1 MQSGILIL
9 HVLVCVVLVLL
20 ILLQS
25 GREGMGV
32 IFGGG
37 NNSSVFGSQ
46 GAGGV
51 LVKLTTFL
59 AILFVVTSLGYNVLT
74 SSKNNVKSVLDV
86 QFEETAPTNPAPV
99 SMKKAK
105 EEPKKAGSISDQT
118 NTEVKQEQAKLEEKP
133 IASEEK
139 TVEKTSEDKKV
150 NKEETKT
157 PEEKS
162 TDKKENKTTSAK

>member
-74 SSKNNVKSVLDV
+74 SSKNNVKSILDV

-99 SMKKAK
+99 SMEKAK

-118 NTEVKQEQAKLEEKP
+118 NTETKQEQAKLEEKP

-162 TDKKENKTTSAK
+162 TDKKEDKTTSAK